1 MAKMFY
7 TIEEAGAK
15 LGKSEAEVKQMVE
28 SGQLSEF
35 RDRDRLM
42 FKAEQVDLLAEAG
55 GSSYGVAGGS
65 SAGSSA
71 GSSLGSKG
79 GSSMADILK
88 LADSGEMDVA
98 PASNAASA
106 SAVPVVDSNP
116 KEQTGISIFEAE
128 MTEEADPSAVT
139 RVTPSM
145 AGGSA
150 LGGSGLLDATR
161 EAGDSALGVNAIN
174 DAYGTGAGLAGAAA
188 APAGDQLFEGATSN
202 EAVTPAPLLAAMAEP
217 YDGAGSGL
225 VGGAALGMV
234 VALAIGLVAVLL
246 AMSGGGSLLDSLG
259 TNMMYIAGGALLVT
273 LIAAVLGW
281 VIGRRS

>member
-28 SGQLSEF
+28 TGQLSEF

-55 GSSYGVAGGS
+55 SSSYGLAGGS

-71 GSSLGSKG
+71 GSKG
-79 GSSMADILK
+79 GSSMSDILK
-88 LADSGEMDVA
+88 LADSGEMDIA
-98 PASNAASA
+98 PAASNAASA

-161 EAGDSALGVNAIN
+161 EGGDSALGVNAIN

-188 APAGDQLFEGATSN
+188 APAGDQLFEGATST

-225 VGGAALGMV
+225 IGGAALGMI
-234 VALAIGLVAVLL
+234 VALAVGLVAVLL
-246 AMSGGGSLLDSLG
+246 ALSGGGSLLDTLG
-259 TNMMYIAGGALLVT
+259 GNMMAIAGGALGVT
-273 LIAAVLGW
+273 LVAAVLGW
-281 VIGRRS
+281 VIGRKS

>member
-7 TIEEAGAK
+7 TIEEACAK
-15 LGKSEAEVKQMVE
+15 LGKSEADVRQMVD

-55 GSSYGVAGGS
+55 SSSYGVSGGS

-71 GSSLGSKG
+71 GSKG

-88 LADSGEMDVA
+88 LADSGEMDIAPVA
-98 PASNAASA
+98 NQASA

-188 APAGDQLFEGATSN
+188 APAGDQLFEGAASA

-225 VGGAALGMV
+225 VGGAALGMI
-234 VALAIGLVAVLL
+234 VALLIGLVAVLL
-246 AMSGGGSLLDSLG
+246 ALSGGGSLLDTLG
-259 TNMMYIAGGALLVT
+259 GNMVAIAGGALGLTLV
-273 LIAAVLGW
+273 AAVVGW
-281 VIGRRS
+281 VIGRKS

>member
-7 TIEEAGAK
+7 TIEEACAK
-15 LGKSEAEVKQMVE
+15 LGKSEADVRQMVD

-55 GSSYGVAGGS
+55 GSSYGVSGGS

-71 GSSLGSKG
+71 GSKG

-88 LADSGEMDVA
+88 LADSGEMDIAPVA
-98 PASNAASA
+98 NQASA

-225 VGGAALGMV
+225 VGGAALGMI
-234 VALAIGLVAVLL
+234 VALLVGLVAVLL
-246 AMSGGGSLLDSLG
+246 ALSGGGSLLDTLG
-259 TNMMYIAGGALLVT
+259 GNMVAIAGTALGLTLV
-273 LIAAVLGW
+273 AAVLGW
-281 VIGRRS
+281 VIGRKS

>member
-28 SGQLSEF
+28 TGQLSEF

-42 FKAEQVDLLAEAG
+42 FKAEQVDLLAESG

-65 SAGSSA
+65 SAG
-71 GSSLGSKG
+71 GSGASKG

-88 LADSGEMDVA
+88 LADSGELDAA
-98 PASNAASA
+98 PVSNQASA
-106 SAVPVVDSNP
+106 SAMPVVDSNP

-161 EAGDSALGVNAIN
+161 EGGDSALGVNAIN

-188 APAGDQLFEGATSN
+188 AAPAGDQMFEGASTSA

-225 VGGAALGMV
+225 VGGAALGMIL
-234 VALAIGLVAVLL
+234 ALAVGLVAVLL
-246 AMSGGGSLLDSLG
+246 AMSGGGSLLDTLG
-259 TNMMYIAGGALLVT
+259 SNMMAIAGVALGAT

-281 VIGRRS
+281 VIGRKS

>member
-42 FKAEQVDLLAEAG
+42 FKAEQVDLLAESG

-65 SAGSSA
+65 SAG
-71 GSSLGSKG
+71 GSGASKG
-79 GSSMADILK
+79 GSSMSDILK

-98 PASNAASA
+98 PANAASA

-188 APAGDQLFEGATSN
+188 AAPAGEQMFEGASSA
-202 EAVTPAPLLAAMAEP
+202 EAVTPAPLLAAMSEP

-225 VGGAALGMV
+225 IGGAALGMIA
-234 VALAIGLVAVLL
+234 ALAVGLVAVLL
-246 AMSGGGSLLDSLG
+246 AMSGGGSLLDTLG
-259 TNMMYIAGGALLVT
+259 SNMMAIAGGALGVT

-281 VIGRRS
+281 VIGRKS

>member
-28 SGQLSEF
+28 TGQLSEF

-55 GSSYGVAGGS
+55 SSSYGVAGGS

-71 GSSLGSKG
+71 GSKG
-79 GSSMADILK
+79 GSSMSDILK

-106 SAVPVVDSNP
+106 SAMPVVDSNP

-188 APAGDQLFEGATSN
+188 APAGDQLFEGAASS
-202 EAVTPAPLLAAMAEP
+202 EAATPAPLLAAMAEP

-246 AMSGGGSLLDSLG
+246 AMSGGGSLLDTLG
-259 TNMMYIAGGALLVT
+259 GNMMAIAGGALGLT
-273 LIAAVLGW
+273 LIAAVIGW
-281 VIGRRS
+281 VIGRKS